1 MKGTDHFKEVIKNYL
16 DNRAKEDEL
25 FRAKYETTTR
35 TIDDVVNYIFHA
47 VQQSGCCG
55 FSDLEVYAMAVH
67 AIDEPNLEIGKP
79 MNCNVVVNHHIELTE
94 EEKAEQRAI
103 ALKRYQEEE
112 TRQQQRNGKGYA
124 AHYRQ
129 EDPTACRKNT
139 GGKTGKEQYRFPQ
152 HPAEKYAQRYG
163 RQDADAAEQ
172 QPFPAYH
179 GAHLLLCHPHG
190 LHGRK
195 FQFS

>member
-1 MKGTDHFKEVIKNYL
+1 MKGTDHFKELIKNYL

-55 FSDLEVYAMAVH
+55 LSDMEVYAMAVH
-67 AIDEPNLEIGKP
+67 AIDKPDLEIGKP
-79 MNCNVVVNHHIELTE
+79 MDCNVVVNHHIELTE

-112 TRQQQRNGKGYA
+112 MRKLQQRNSRPKA
-124 AHYRQ
+124 AKPQPKPIQ
-129 EDPTACRKNT
+129 E
-139 GGKTGKEQYRFPQ
+139 
-152 HPAEKYAQRYG
+152 
-163 RQDADAAEQ
+163 
-172 QPFPAYH
+172 
-179 GAHLLLCHPHG
+179 LSL
-190 LHGRK
+190 
-195 FQFS
+195 FQGMEL

>member
-1 MKGTDHFKEVIKNYL
+1 MKGTDHFKELIKYYL

-55 FSDLEVYAMAVH
+55 LSDMEVYAMAVH
-67 AIDEPNLEIGKP
+67 AIDESHLEIGKP
-79 MNCNVVVNHHIELTE
+79 MDCNVVVNHHIELTE

-112 TRQQQRNGKGYA
+112 MRKLQQRNSRPKA
-124 AHYRQ
+124 AKPQPKPIQ
-129 EDPTACRKNT
+129 E
-139 GGKTGKEQYRFPQ
+139 
-152 HPAEKYAQRYG
+152 
-163 RQDADAAEQ
+163 
-172 QPFPAYH
+172 
-179 GAHLLLCHPHG
+179 LSL
-190 LHGRK
+190 
-195 FQFS
+195 FQGMEL

>member
-1 MKGTDHFKEVIKNYL
+1 MKGTDHFKEVIQNYL

-47 VQQSGCCG
+47 VQHSGCCG

-67 AIDEPNLEIGKP
+67 AIDEPHLEIGKP

-112 TRQQQRNGKGYA
+112 MRKLQQRNSRPKA
-124 AHYRQ
+124 AKAQPKPIQ
-129 EDPTACRKNT
+129 E
-139 GGKTGKEQYRFPQ
+139 FS
-152 HPAEKYAQRYG
+152 
-163 RQDADAAEQ
+163 
-172 QPFPAYH
+172 
-179 GAHLLLCHPHG
+179 L
-190 LHGRK
+190 
-195 FQFS
+195 FQGMEL

>member
-1 MKGTDHFKEVIKNYL
+1 MKGTDHFKELIKNYL

-55 FSDLEVYAMAVH
+55 FSDMEVYDMAVH
-67 AIDEPNLEIGKP
+67 AIDEPHLEIGKP

-112 TRQQQRNGKGYA
+112 MRKLQQRNSRPKA
-124 AHYRQ
+124 AKPQPKPIQ
-129 EDPTACRKNT
+129 E
-139 GGKTGKEQYRFPQ
+139 
-152 HPAEKYAQRYG
+152 
-163 RQDADAAEQ
+163 
-172 QPFPAYH
+172 
-179 GAHLLLCHPHG
+179 LSL
-190 LHGRK
+190 
-195 FQFS
+195 FQGMEL

>member
-1 MKGTDHFKEVIKNYL
+1 MKGTDHFKELIKNYL

-55 FSDLEVYAMAVH
+55 LSDMEVYAMAVH
-67 AIDEPNLEIGKP
+67 AIDEPHLEIGKP
-79 MNCNVVVNHHIELTE
+79 MDCNVVVNHHIELTE

-112 TRQQQRNGKGYA
+112 MRKLQQRNSRPKA
-124 AHYRQ
+124 AKPQPKPIQ
-129 EDPTACRKNT
+129 E
-139 GGKTGKEQYRFPQ
+139 
-152 HPAEKYAQRYG
+152 
-163 RQDADAAEQ
+163 
-172 QPFPAYH
+172 
-179 GAHLLLCHPHG
+179 LSL
-190 LHGRK
+190 
-195 FQFS
+195 FQGMEL

>member
-1 MKGTDHFKEVIKNYL
+1 MKGTDHFKELIKNYL

-55 FSDLEVYAMAVH
+55 FSDMEVYAMAVH
-67 AIDEPNLEIGKP
+67 AIDESNLEIGKP
-79 MNCNVVVNHHIELTE
+79 MDCNVVVNHHIELTE

-112 TRQQQRNGKGYA
+112 MREIA
-124 AHYRQ
+124 A
-129 EDPTACRKNT
+129 T
-139 GGKTGKEQYRFPQ
+139 
-152 HPAEKYAQRYG
+152 
-163 RQDADAAEQ
+163 Q
-172 QPFPAYH
+172 QPTQGSQTATPTHSRTLTLSRH
-179 GAHLLLCHPHG
+179 GTMKARTKIEKQVAASNEKLTAISPKVLTLGSAESGRTCLLPDF
-190 LHGRK
+190 RI
-195 FQFS
+195 QVYVW

>member
-1 MKGTDHFKEVIKNYL
+1 MKGTDHFKELIKNYL

-55 FSDLEVYAMAVH
+55 FSDMEVYAMAVH
-67 AIDEPNLEIGKP
+67 AIDESNLEIGKP
-79 MNCNVVVNHHIELTE
+79 MDCNVVVNHHIELTE

-112 TRQQQRNGKGYA
+112 MRKLQQRNNRPKA
-124 AHYRQ
+124 AKPQPQPIQ
-129 EDPTACRKNT
+129 E
-139 GGKTGKEQYRFPQ
+139 
-152 HPAEKYAQRYG
+152 
-163 RQDADAAEQ
+163 
-172 QPFPAYH
+172 
-179 GAHLLLCHPHG
+179 LSL
-190 LHGRK
+190 
-195 FQFS
+195 FQGMEL

>member
-55 FSDLEVYAMAVH
+55 FSDMEVYAMAVH
-67 AIDEPNLEIGKP
+67 AIDEPHLEIGKP
-79 MNCNVVVNHHIELTE
+79 MDCNVVVNHHIELTE

-112 TRQQQRNGKGYA
+112 MRKLQQRTADPRQPNRNPNPFKNFHSFKAWNYEGKN
-124 AHYRQ
+124 
-129 EDPTACRKNT
+129 ENRKT
-139 GGKTGKEQYRFPQ
+139 GGS
-152 HPAEKYAQRYG
+152 
-163 RQDADAAEQ
+163 
-172 QPFPAYH
+172 
-179 GAHLLLCHPHG
+179 
-190 LHGRK
+190 
-195 FQFS
+195 FQ

>member
-1 MKGTDHFKEVIKNYL
+1 MKGTDHFKELIKNYL

-55 FSDLEVYAMAVH
+55 FSDDEVYSMAVH
-67 AIDEPNLEIGKP
+67 AIDEPDLEIGKP

-112 TRQQQRNGKGYA
+112 MRKLQLQQRNSRPKAAKSQPKPKG
-124 AHYRQ
+124 
-129 EDPTACRKNT
+129 NFVMI
-139 GGKTGKEQYRFPQ
+139 QYFFLSVLDLMQ
-152 HPAEKYAQRYG
+152 
-163 RQDADAAEQ
+163 
-172 QPFPAYH
+172 
-179 GAHLLLCHPHG
+179 HLLYLWEI
-190 LHGRK
+190 
-195 FQFS
+195 SN

>member
-1 MKGTDHFKEVIKNYL
+1 MKGTDHFKELIKNYL

-47 VQQSGCCG
+47 VQQYGCCG
-55 FSDLEVYAMAVH
+55 FSDDEVYSMAVH
-67 AIDEPNLEIGKP
+67 AIDEPDLEIGQP

-112 TRQQQRNGKGYA
+112 MRKLQQRNSRPKA
-124 AHYRQ
+124 AKPQPKPIQ
-129 EDPTACRKNT
+129 E
-139 GGKTGKEQYRFPQ
+139 
-152 HPAEKYAQRYG
+152 
-163 RQDADAAEQ
+163 
-172 QPFPAYH
+172 
-179 GAHLLLCHPHG
+179 LSL
-190 LHGRK
+190 
-195 FQFS
+195 FQGMEL

>member
-55 FSDLEVYAMAVH
+55 LSDMEVYAMAVH
-67 AIDEPNLEIGKP
+67 AIDEPHLEIGKP
-79 MNCNVVVNHHIELTE
+79 MDCNVVVNHHIELTE

-112 TRQQQRNGKGYA
+112 MRKLQQRNSRPKA
-124 AHYRQ
+124 AKPQPKPIQ
-129 EDPTACRKNT
+129 E
-139 GGKTGKEQYRFPQ
+139 
-152 HPAEKYAQRYG
+152 
-163 RQDADAAEQ
+163 
-172 QPFPAYH
+172 
-179 GAHLLLCHPHG
+179 LSL
-190 LHGRK
+190 
-195 FQFS
+195 FQGMEL